1 MGELSQVRNS
11 QHVDAPPE
19 VLWPFVWN
27 AELRPEWEVGVR
39 AVKDVHGPL
48 DEVGGTWT
56 EVRKAPFGR
65 SFEAGVT
72 VKTVEPLR
80 LWEVTGLLPAGPG
93 KLHHVVRHTLE
104 PEGDGTRK
112 VVTSTFELH
121 GFMSGLVERLI
132 LKPLIQR
139 HSNRC
144 ERNLRALAE
153 RATRERSE
161 ETAAPDP

>member
-1 MGELSQVRNS
+1 LAQVRNS

-27 AELRPEWEVGVR
+27 AELRPEWEVGVK
-39 AVKDVHGPL
+39 AVKDVRGRL
-48 DEVGGTWT
+48 DEVGGSWT

-65 SFEAGVT
+65 SYEAGVT

-80 LWEVTGLLPAGPG
+80 LWEVTGLVPAGPG

-112 VVTSTFELH
+112 VVTSTFELQ
-121 GFMSGLVERLI
+121 GFIGGLVSRLI

-153 RATRERSE
+153 RAA
-161 ETAAPDP
+161 TARAQSGAAEPDPG